1 MKKKTREIIV
11 NGKKYLYVINQKYY
25 QEKSEIILKIS
36 FEKTKNITCTFRF
49 ITWED
54 AITGSPLLM
63 GVRLKKRDVE
73 EIENF
78 NLHHPSQINKFI
90 TNAIDNGWNGES
102 VVEFDGLDIMSQLGF
117 EVLWLKP
124 RNQNN

>member
-25 QEKSEIILKIS
+25 QEKSEIILKITL
-36 FEKTKNITCTFRF
+36 ENTKNITCTFRF
-49 ITWED
+49 VTWED

-63 GVRLKKRDVE
+63 GISLKKRDVE
-73 EIENF
+73 EIEIF
-78 NLHHPSQINKFI
+78 NLYHPRQIMKFI
-90 TNAIDNGWNGES
+90 NNAIDNGWNGES

-124 RNQNN
+124 RK